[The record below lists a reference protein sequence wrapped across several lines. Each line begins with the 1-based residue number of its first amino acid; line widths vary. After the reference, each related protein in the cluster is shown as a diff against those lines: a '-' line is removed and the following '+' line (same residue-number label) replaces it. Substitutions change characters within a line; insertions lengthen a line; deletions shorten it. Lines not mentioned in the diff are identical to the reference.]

1 MNMNTKIITY
11 IFSSIIILIIG
22 SYLRLDGLEKVYY
35 EYDDVGVVALQK
47 SFVGDNYVGIGLG
60 PFEKLKINN
69 EYLNKIETTPYY
81 GFYIAKAWTYAPG
94 QYFLASIFLS
104 DKQSDVDKIS
114 SIRYISAIASIL
126 FLALILVAPIILY
139 EKWNDGSL
147 VFILL
152 TAICATSLNS
162 IAYASH
168 AGPYS
173 MYMFTMG
180 LGLMVVGVFNR
191 GYFTRGGTIAFLNIL
206 FIFNYLIIFIT
217 ICFVAFEL
225 LRSIWAKNLKMLFE
239 TMIEIRVL
247 ITTIPI
253 IFLLIIINSDVPR
266 GVLPPSISNT
276 NVYDYIL
283 YLFNR
288 FSLVSESIFV
298 GGVNG
303 HIASSIIFIALAYGF
318 FKIKSWFICHCY
330 LPTISFSII
339 LLWTILHL
347 IGKFPMD
354 QTRHSLILLPC
365 ILFLFYYFL
374 RDLVEKSNQ
383 FITYF
388 LTFIFVP
395 MIIFYGVSAA
405 SSYKMERSVV
415 MLDKHSME
423 IYNPDYIL
431 TYGSTLAPLIQFEN
445 EKSVKVYYL
454 DISNVKKI
462 NWSEMDPKSRVLLV
476 SQDIPLTKNLIDALS
491 NDYPIIFNNA
501 CIIPLFEINTG
512 IYFPYNSY
520 PVNSGQNGAYIYSL
534 RIGGC

>member
-1 MNMNTKIITY
+1 MNIKLITY
-11 IFSSIIILIIG
+11 IFSAIIILIIG
-22 SYLRLDGLEKVYY
+22 SYLRLDGVEKVYY

-47 SFVGDNYVGIGLG
+47 SFVGDNYVNIGLG

-69 EYLNKIETTPYY
+69 EYLKKIETTPYY

-94 QYFLASIFLS
+94 QYFLASIFLN

-114 SIRYISAIASIL
+114 FIRYISAIASIL
-126 FLALILVAPIILY
+126 FLVLIVVAPIILY
-139 EKWNDGSL
+139 EKWSDGSL
-147 VFILL
+147 AFVLL

-162 IAYASH
+162 IAYAAH

-191 GYFTRGGTIAFLNIL
+191 GYFTRGGAIALLNIL

-217 ICFVAFEL
+217 ICFIAFEL
-225 LRSIWAKNLKMLFE
+225 LRSIVDKNFKMLFK
-239 TMIEIRVL
+239 TMIEMRVL

-266 GVLPPSISNT
+266 GVLPPSINDT

-318 FKIKSWFICHCY
+318 LKIKSWFICYCY
-330 LPTISFSII
+330 LPMISFLII
-339 LLWTILHL
+339 LFWTILHL

-365 ILFLFYYFL
+365 ILFLFNYFL
-374 RDLVEKSNQ
+374 RDLIEKSNQ
-383 FITYF
+383 LIAYLF
-388 LTFIFVP
+388 TFVFVS
-395 MIIFYGVSAA
+395 MIIFHGIGSA
-405 SSYKMERSVV
+405 SSYKMARTAV
-415 MLDKHSME
+415 MLDKDSMK

-445 EKSVKVYYL
+445 EKSIKVFYL

-462 NWSEMDPKSRVLLV
+462 NWSEIDPESKILLV
-476 SQDIPLTKNLIDALS
+476 SQDIPLTKNLIDSLS
-491 NDYPIIFNNA
+491 ADYPILFENS
-501 CIIPLFEINTG
+501 CIIQLLEINTG

-520 PVNSGQNGAYIYSL
+520 PMNSGQNGAYIYSL